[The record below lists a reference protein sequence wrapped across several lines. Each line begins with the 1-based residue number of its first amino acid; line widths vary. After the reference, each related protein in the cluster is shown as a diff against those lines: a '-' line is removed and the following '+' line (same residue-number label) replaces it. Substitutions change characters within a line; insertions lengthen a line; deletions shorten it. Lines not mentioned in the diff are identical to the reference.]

1 MSCDG
6 FQYACEVQDMYG
18 NSLKLEIAVLH
29 VSRAPVIPETGDSGR
44 PGLYLAML
52 LAGGVG
58 LIVLGKKRKHT

>member
-1 MSCDG
+1 
-6 FQYACEVQDMYG
+6 MYG
-18 NSLKLEIAVLH
+18 NSLKSEIAVLH